1 MTSSK
6 SAHAWPHPRVE
17 AKAARFSQPFVGD
30 NRVDRRAREVRVLP
44 GLTIRRAPP
53 PTATVE
59 SIPPTDITAPAPLRL
74 YRAEAR
80 AAYVLD
86 DGERRIPVESGV
98 RPYRNRLPPAPQQ
111 APSGDHRIEGMAGFW
126 GKRKRDQHELEA
138 HDADLAKRAG
148 TALVAADERIRVT
161 TDELVF
167 AEAELGPDATT
178 ELSVALA
185 AVRQHLGEAFRLN
198 QLNYDEIPDT
208 TEELRSRNARIV
220 QLCDWA
226 EDVLDDRTTALAEKI
241 ARARRAPEI
250 IAGVRA
256 DAARLRARIP
266 HARETVERLAVRYAR
281 EALAQVEA
289 NPAEAEQLLGFAE
302 HSAGVAERRREAGQR
317 EQANL
322 ALEASTESV
331 RRAVALLDAVETFEV
346 EALRAEATLAAIV
359 EDSRQ
364 DLVVALKEPHSAGV
378 PTAIAELQAA
388 LAALPVAGVNI
399 DPFTQLSRLR
409 EANAGLDAAIAAAR
423 ERAARPIPPLEHVR
437 HAIDDADRQL
447 AVARDVIAGHRG
459 WIGADART
467 RLAESERI
475 RIDLDRY
482 LGTSAA
488 AATVIDEDHRE
499 QAMAMARRV
508 AYLAGEALQLAQ
520 RDIDASRPQDPG
532 QWGGQGWGGGRRGG
546 GSDLMGGLLGGLIIG
561 SIFDGMFD

>member
-1 MTSSK
+1 
-6 SAHAWPHPRVE
+6 
-17 AKAARFSQPFVGD
+17 
-30 NRVDRRAREVRVLP
+30 
-44 GLTIRRAPP
+44 
-53 PTATVE
+53 
-59 SIPPTDITAPAPLRL
+59 
-74 YRAEAR
+74 
-80 AAYVLD
+80 
-86 DGERRIPVESGV
+86 
-98 RPYRNRLPPAPQQ
+98 
-111 APSGDHRIEGMAGFW
+111 MAGFW
-126 GKRKRDQHELEA
+126 GKRKRDQAELQA
-138 HDADLAKRAG
+138 QDADLAKRAG
-148 TALVAADERIRVT
+148 TALVGADERIRVT

-167 AEAELGPDATT
+167 AEAELGPDATA
-178 ELSVALA
+178 ELRTALT

-198 QLNYDEIPDT
+198 QLNFDEIPDT
-208 TEELRSRNARIV
+208 AEELRSRNARIV

-226 EDVLDDRTTALAEKI
+226 EDVLDERTAALADKV

-266 HARETVERLAVRYAR
+266 HARDTIERLAARYAP

-289 NPAEAEQLLGFAE
+289 NPAQADQLLGFAE

-331 RRAVALLDAVETFEV
+331 RRAATLLDAVETFEI
-346 EALRAEATLAAIV
+346 EALRAESTLAAIV
-359 EDSRQ
+359 EDSRD
-364 DLVVALKEPHSAGV
+364 DLVVALKEPHSPGV
-378 PTAIAELQAA
+378 ATAIAELQTA
-388 LAALPVAGVNI
+388 LAALPSAGVNT

-447 AVARDVIAGHRG
+447 AVARDIIAGHRG

-475 RIDLDRY
+475 RVDLDHY

-508 AYLAGEALQLAQ
+508 AYLAGEALRLAQ

-532 QWGGQGWGGGRRGG
+532 QWGGQGWGGGRRSGG
-546 GSDLMGGLLGGLIIG
+546 GDMMGGILGGLVIG
-561 SIFDGMFD
+561 SILDGFID

>member
-1 MTSSK
+1 
-6 SAHAWPHPRVE
+6 
-17 AKAARFSQPFVGD
+17 
-30 NRVDRRAREVRVLP
+30 
-44 GLTIRRAPP
+44 
-53 PTATVE
+53 
-59 SIPPTDITAPAPLRL
+59 
-74 YRAEAR
+74 
-80 AAYVLD
+80 
-86 DGERRIPVESGV
+86 
-98 RPYRNRLPPAPQQ
+98 
-111 APSGDHRIEGMAGFW
+111 MAGFW
-126 GKRKRDQHELEA
+126 GKRKQVQQELQA
-138 HDADLAKRAG
+138 QDVDLAKRADA
-148 TALVAADERIRVT
+148 ALVAADERVRVT
-161 TDELVF
+161 TDELAF

-178 ELSVALA
+178 ELRVALG
-185 AVRQHLGEAFRLN
+185 AVRQHLGDAFRLN
-198 QLNYDEIPDT
+198 QLNHDEIPDT
-208 TEELRSRNARIV
+208 AEELRERNARIV

-226 EDVLDDRTTALAEKI
+226 EDVLDERMSALADKI

-256 DAARLRARIP
+256 DAARLRTRIP
-266 HARETVERLAVRYAR
+266 HARDTIDRLAARYAE
-281 EALAQVEA
+281 EALAQVQS

-317 EQANL
+317 AQANL

-331 RRAVALLDAVETFEV
+331 RRAAALLDAVETFEV
-346 EALRAEATLAAIV
+346 EALRAESTLAAIV
-359 EDSRQ
+359 EDSRG
-364 DLVVALKEPHSAGV
+364 DLVVALKEPHSPGV
-378 PTAIAELQAA
+378 STAIGELQAA
-388 LAALPVAGVNI
+388 LASLPPVGVNT
-399 DPFTQLSRLR
+399 DPFAQLSRLR

-475 RIDLDRY
+475 RIDLDRF
-482 LGTSAA
+482 LGMSAA
-488 AATVIDEDHRE
+488 AVTVIDEDHRE

-546 GSDLMGGLLGGLIIG
+546 GSDLMGGILGGLVIG